1 MSIKMENNTNLSTA
15 EIPNQDDKRI
25 GNLGPN
31 TEPDKVEIILDPRTL
46 REHPLQLGEF
56 VLIEY
61 PQLPDKL
68 VLASIVN
75 INAENTNMPRGM
87 LVGPKSFDLLD
98 RLEPLVR
105 EGERL
110 RAVAKVFGYY
120 DPSRREVVRPRYPP
134 IPGSKVYRADEQ
146 LLQSIFQL
154 GQLNVGHLRA
164 HPNVRV
170 FLDASELVRRHV
182 AILAIT
188 GAGKGNTVAVLI
200 EQMLQLDAAIIIIDP
215 HEEYPALRESL
226 GYDKVVIFSPTGDQ
240 SKGYFP
246 IQFQLR
252 DLSVNDLKDLLK
264 IPTSAS
270 NQERILREAVDY
282 FTQNNMAYNWED
294 LREAIQTIAQDDS
307 RLANSAAGII
317 NRIENIEDVP
327 IFTQLDQTLLYSDS
341 APCLVRPGQVT
352 VISLSGVEQEVQQVV
367 VGHLFK
373 ILYEAGVNW
382 RRNKNAEPKLP
393 CPVFTV
399 VEEAHNFVPPLAGGR
414 GLQCASQI
422 KKIAAEGRKFGVGL
436 CLVSQ
441 RPGKIDSDALSQCNT
456 QIILR
461 VVNPRDQSHIM
472 QSAEAI
478 SEDLLQ
484 DLPGLNRGEAIIIG
498 PTLKLP
504 ALVKIDKFKGSL
516 GGDDIDPITEWKNA
530 KQQPRKTESE
540 FLSTEE
546 MTIDY
551 DDDDED
557 DDIL

>member
-1 MSIKMENNTNLSTA
+1 MSEKEDRNVVTSA
-15 EIPNQDDKRI
+15 ESQGQNDKRI

-31 TEPDKVEIILDPRTL
+31 TEPDVVEIILDPKTL
-46 REHPLQLGEF
+46 RNYPLQLGEF
-56 VLIEY
+56 ILIEY
-61 PQLPDKL
+61 PQIPDKP

-75 INAENTNMPRGM
+75 IHAENTNMPRGM
-87 LVGPKSFDLLD
+87 LVGPKSFDLLN
-98 RLEPLVR
+98 RLEPLIR

-120 DPSRREVVRPRYPP
+120 DATRKEIVRPRYPP

-170 FLDASELVRRHV
+170 YLDASELVRRHV

-200 EQMLQLDAAIIIIDP
+200 EQMLQLNAAMIVIDP
-215 HEEYPALRESL
+215 HEEYPALREAL
-226 GYDKVVIFSPTGDQ
+226 GQDKVVVFSPSGDPD
-240 SKGYFP
+240 KGYHP

-252 DLSVNDLKDLLK
+252 ELSVNDIKELLK
-264 IPTSAS
+264 IPASAS
-270 NQERILREAVDY
+270 RQERVLREAIDY
-282 FTQNNMAYNWED
+282 FIENDIAFNWED
-294 LREAIQTIAQDDS
+294 LKEAIRTIAQNDNS
-307 RLANSAAGII
+307 LANSAAGII
-317 NRIENIEDVP
+317 NRIENIEDAP
-327 IFTQLDQTLLYSDS
+327 IFTQIDQTLIYSDI

-352 VISLSGVEQEVQQVV
+352 VISLAGVEQDVQQVV

-373 ILYEAGVNW
+373 TLYEAGVNW
-382 RRNKNAEPKLP
+382 RRNRDAEPRLP
-393 CPVFTV
+393 CPVFTI
-399 VEEAHNFVPPLAGGR
+399 VEEAHNFVSPQIGGR
-414 GLQCASQI
+414 GTQCAFQI
-422 KKIAAEGRKFGVGL
+422 KKIAAEGRKFGIGL

-461 VVNPRDQSHIM
+461 VVNPKDQSHIM

-516 GGDDIDPITEWKNA
+516 GGEDIDPIVEWKRA
-530 KQQPRKTESE
+530 LEHPRTTESE
-540 FLSTEE
+540 FLRTEE
-546 MTIDY
+546 VTVNYHDE
-551 DDDDED
+551 ED
-557 DDIL
+557 DDIF